1 MVATHCHVCSTE
13 TKVMTCIRMSL
24 DFWVISSVYCHCRH
38 LVKKKESKTGLCRNL
53 ILRCCLGEK
62 KSRKILSL
70 QTKSYHYM
78 WGLGPAC
85 QILRQFFPLTFE
97 LTVHVIHPITFGQE
111 LIYFVRLLNRW
122 SMGDKKATGF
132 LES

>member
-1 MVATHCHVCSTE
+1 
-13 TKVMTCIRMSL
+13 MSL
-24 DFWVISSVYCHCRH
+24 DFWAISSVYCHCRH
-38 LVKKKESKTGLCRNL
+38 LVKKKEKGDFVESLFFAVVSGETIEKNHSKV
-53 ILRCCLGEK
+53 
-62 KSRKILSL
+62 SL
-70 QTKSYHYM
+70 TISCGVWVEPVKDYDN
-78 WGLGPAC
+78 
-85 QILRQFFPLTFE
+85 FFFTFTFE